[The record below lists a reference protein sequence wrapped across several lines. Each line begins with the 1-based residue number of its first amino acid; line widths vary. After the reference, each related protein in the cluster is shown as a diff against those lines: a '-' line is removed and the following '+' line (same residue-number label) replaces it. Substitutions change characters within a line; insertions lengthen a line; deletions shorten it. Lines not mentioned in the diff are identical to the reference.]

1 MMDRRLDWIV
11 SNGVLAAALYFAIVA
26 QVGWA
31 QYAVA
36 AFTWWTLADCAT
48 ALIGGP
54 GARPLVLPTAPPLQ
68 AMVFDLA
75 VLAVMFVAHWYWT
88 AFAYAA
94 MSGCAVMIRERTP
107 SKR

>member
-1 MMDRRLDWIV
+1 MDRRQDWIF
-11 SNGVLAAALYFAIVA
+11 SNGVLAAGLYFATVGQVA
-26 QVGWA
+26 WV
-31 QYAVA
+31 QYAIV
-36 AFTWWTLADCAT
+36 AFTWWSLANCGT

-54 GARPLVLPTAPPLQ
+54 GARPLSLPTAPPLQ
-68 AMVFDLA
+68 AMLFDLG

-94 MSGCAVMIRERTP
+94 MSGCAVLIRERTP